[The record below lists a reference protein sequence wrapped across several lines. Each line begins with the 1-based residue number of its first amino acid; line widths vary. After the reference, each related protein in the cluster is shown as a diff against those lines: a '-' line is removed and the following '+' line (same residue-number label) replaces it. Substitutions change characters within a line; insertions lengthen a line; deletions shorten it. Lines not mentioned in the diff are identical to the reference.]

1 MFTTLKFAAIDIGS
15 NAVRLLLANV
25 FEIGR
30 KPTFKK
36 MSLTR
41 MPIRLGGDAFSLQR
55 ISDEKARELIQTM
68 VGFKH
73 LIDAY
78 QPIAYQAYA
87 TSAMRGA
94 KNGPEICGRIEQA
107 SGIRVEIVDGPQEAQ
122 LIFENKSAESF
133 GGYNDYL
140 YVDVGGGSTE
150 ITLFAGGRVAGSASF
165 DIGTIRI
172 LQNQVT
178 EAHWEQMHQWLKT
191 RTARQGTIAAI
202 GSGGNINKIF
212 RFANCKTGRPLSI
225 DKLQEVRR
233 ELALYSF
240 EERITILDLRPDRA
254 DVIVPAAD
262 IYLNVMRWSGAQ
274 KIFVPQV
281 GLADGAVRLL
291 YQRYKDQNPGVRSQ
305 NPG

>member
-1 MFTTLKFAAIDIGS
+1 MFTSLKFAAIDIGS
-15 NAVRLLLANV
+15 NAVRLLLSNV

-41 MPIRLGGDAFSLQR
+41 MPIRLGSDAFSLQR
-55 ISDEKARELIQTM
+55 ISDEKARELVQTM

-78 QPIAYQAYA
+78 QPIACRAYA

-94 KNGPEICGRIEQA
+94 ANGPEICARIEKE
-107 SGIRVEIVDGPQEAQ
+107 SGLRVEIIDGPLEAQ

-150 ITLFAGGRVAGSASF
+150 ITLFAGGRIAGSASF

-172 LQNQVT
+172 LQDQVGKARWD
-178 EAHWEQMHQWLKT
+178 EMRHWLKT
-191 RTARQGTIAAI
+191 QTAQHDSIAAI

-212 RFANCKTGRPLSI
+212 RLANCKSGRPLSL
-225 DKLQEVRR
+225 DKLTDVRR
-233 ELALYSF
+233 ELAEYSF
-240 EERITILDLRPDRA
+240 EERITVLDLRPDRA

-262 IYLNVMRWSGAQ
+262 IYLNVMRWSGAH

-291 YQRYKDQNPGVRSQ
+291 YQQYKTQPSK
-305 NPG
+305 